1 MVRML
6 AELLR
11 WKPKPAAPA
20 GARWSAWARAL
31 AARHARAD
39 AQTRAAAMA
48 LVTRG
53 GAAPRWSWATL
64 ALRPR
69 LELARSRGV
78 PAREAA
84 PARARAGRA
93 RFAPAGALAPT
104 RAPARLAPPPPWSAA
119 PFVLAG
125 PPPSARAHERTAG
138 LTLERSRLIVQRL
151 VEGRARR
158 EDPRAVPTPRRRDVQ
173 AAVPAAAV
181 APPWAAAASSRSG
194 TPRLAPGAGPPAMV
208 LAAPAAA
215 PDSAPDAA
223 LATLAAREH
232 PQAARAAAA
241 PAVQAPIDISALTD
255 QVVRQL
261 DRRIV
266 AHRERMGRI

>member
-20 GARWSAWARAL
+20 GRAGARGRGRSPPATRV
-31 AARHARAD
+31 
-39 AQTRAAAMA
+39 QTRRPGRRRWRSRRAAAPR
-48 LVTRG
+48 RG
-53 GAAPRWSWATL
+53 GPGRRL
-64 ALRPR
+64 RCALR

-125 PPPSARAHERTAG
+125 PPPSARTHERTAG